1 MVQWLEGLESEDMSQ
16 SVLEIIQKIKSLP
29 DDERLE
35 LDEELARIAEADWK
49 REAEDARRLA
59 KLRGID
65 QKTIDAAIDKV
76 RYGS

>member
-1 MVQWLEGLESEDMSQ
+1 MSQ

-29 DDERLE
+29 DDERVE
-35 LDEELARIAEADWK
+35 LDEELARLAEADWQ

-65 QKTIDAAIDKV
+65 QKTIDAAIEKV

>member
-1 MVQWLEGLESEDMSQ
+1 MSQ
-16 SVLEIIQKIKSLP
+16 SVLEIIEKIKSLP
-29 DDERLE
+29 DEERVE

-59 KLRGID
+59 KIRGID
-65 QKTIDAAIDKV
+65 QNAIDAAVEKV

>member
-1 MVQWLEGLESEDMSQ
+1 VSQ
-16 SVLEIIQKIKSLP
+16 SVLEIIQKIKGLP
-29 DDERLE
+29 EEERVE

-49 REAEDARRLA
+49 READDARRLA

-65 QKTIDAAIDKV
+65 QKAIDAAIEKV

>member
-1 MVQWLEGLESEDMSQ
+1 MSQ
-16 SVLEIIQKIKSLP
+16 TVLEIIQKIKSLP
-29 DDERLE
+29 EDERLE

-59 KLRGID
+59 KMRGID
-65 QKTIDAAIDKV
+65 QQTIDSAVEKV

>member
-1 MVQWLEGLESEDMSQ
+1 MSQ
-16 SVLEIIQKIKSLP
+16 TVLEIIQKIKSLP
-29 DDERLE
+29 EDERLE

-59 KLRGID
+59 KMRGID
-65 QKTIDAAIDKV
+65 QQTIDAAVEKV